1 MGPSININQRKNHRK
16 PLFFFLKKKRQRL
29 CAAGPSKSAKPPSL
43 FFQGPRDWTFNFF
56 YMQSFAS
63 IFFLKKL
70 VMRRLICPE
79 FGHCGG

>member
-16 PLFFFLKKKRQRL
+16 PLFFLKKKGKGYALLGLASQPSPQAYFFRARAIGPLIFFICSRL
-29 CAAGPSKSAKPPSL
+29 P
-43 FFQGPRDWTFNFF
+43 Q
-56 YMQSFAS
+56 
-63 IFFLKKL
+63 FFLKKL